1 MLEST
6 AKEKF
11 FTDGWSDSD
20 DQRVDEKPCG
30 VSTESKAYAATCIFL
45 SMLAAQL
52 GWGRS
57 EFNSVRNAFGIAISR
72 PMPNP

>member
-1 MLEST
+1 MAGAIAMTSVLT
-6 AKEKF
+6 
-11 FTDGWSDSD
+11 
-20 DQRVDEKPCG
+20 RNPCG